1 MSGDGA
7 RDGGAPE
14 RDTDD
19 WTLAA
24 VTDALLAVE
33 ADLDLLS
40 RTADGCRYWAHVRFD
55 AQQRLLERTGATDRA
70 HGSGG
75 LTTADRAR
83 RILGGLRPSRNP
95 WLAPDAD
102 LLVWGHERRTRRDEV
117 WHDRYCDP
125 LLDAFDGGG
134 TESGGERSW
143 TFVEAPHEGEHLTP
157 ARTDGVRYLD
167 PVLYGAGLAD
177 HLGDPADELP
187 ASERTKLRTAE
198 ARLRAAVGTAP
209 DLVAMVGR
217 RLARRRL
224 ERPAFRALLRRVD
237 PDLAVVT
244 VWYTKPT
251 FVEVCREE
259 GVPVA
264 ELQHGVMSP
273 YHLGYAY
280 PDSDAPGW
288 TGSPS
293 VFPDYLLSW
302 GEHWAD
308 LCPLPLPAERVL
320 PVGYP
325 ELERGRERYAE
336 TRTRDRVTFI
346 SQGTAGV
353 RLSRVA
359 CEVADRLADRA
370 DGPGDGPELVYKL
383 HPSEYDRWRD
393 RTPWLVDAHEAGRL
407 RVVADPSAD
416 LYELFATSRAQVG
429 VYSTALFEGLAFGCE
444 TLLVDLPGVA
454 YMDRLVEA
462 GAATVLPDAA
472 AVAEAIAA
480 GGDDDAADTEASA
493 PAFGPDAPAPAFDP
507 DAPAPAF
514 DPDAYFRPDA
524 TRHAV
529 RTLDRL
535 AAEGRRR

>member
-1 MSGDGA
+1 MSGDDTA
-7 RDGGAPE
+7 DGPGTRGDE
-14 RDTDD
+14 DTP
-19 WTLAA
+19 TLAA

-33 ADLDLLS
+33 SDLDLLS
-40 RTADGCRYWAHVRFD
+40 RTVDGVRYWSHVRFD
-55 AQQRLLERTGATDRA
+55 AQQRLLELTGATDTA

-83 RILGGLRPSRNP
+83 RILRGLRPSRNP
-95 WLAPDAD
+95 WLASDTD
-102 LLVWGHERRTRRDEV
+102 LLVWGHERRTRREGD

-125 LLDAFDGGG
+125 LLDTFDGGG
-134 TESGGERSW
+134 ANSADDPSPSW
-143 TFVEAPHEGEHLTP
+143 TYVESPHEGEHLTP
-157 ARTDGVRYLD
+157 AHTDGVRYLD

-187 ASERTKLRTAE
+187 AAERTKLRTAE
-198 ARLRAAVGTAP
+198 ARLREAVGTAP
-209 DLVAMVGR
+209 DLVELVGR

-251 FVEVCREE
+251 FVAVCREE
-259 GVPVA
+259 EVPVA
-264 ELQHGVMSP
+264 ELQHGVVSP

-280 PDSDAPGW
+280 PDSDARGW
-288 TGSPS
+288 TGTPG
-293 VFPDYLLSW
+293 VFPDYLCSW
-302 GEHWAD
+302 GERWAD
-308 LCPLPLPAERVL
+308 LCPLPLPEERVL

-336 TRTRDRVTFI
+336 PATRNRVTFV

-359 CEVADRLADRA
+359 CEVAERLAGATDRH
-370 DGPGDGPELVYKL
+370 GPAGEPPELVYKL
-383 HPSEYDRWRD
+383 HPSEYDRWRE
-393 RTPWLVDAHEAGRL
+393 RTPWLVDAAEAGRL
-407 RVVADPSAD
+407 RVVDDPSVD

-454 YMDRLVEA
+454 YMERLVET
-462 GAATVLPDAA
+462 GAARLLPDAA
-472 AVAEAIAA
+472 AVADAIAH
-480 GGDDDAADTEASA
+480 GGREHGDAV
-493 PAFGPDAPAPAFDP
+493 
-507 DAPAPAF
+507 AF

-524 TRHAV
+524 TEHAT
-529 RTLDRL
+529 RALERL
-535 AAEGRRR
+535 ANEGTPR